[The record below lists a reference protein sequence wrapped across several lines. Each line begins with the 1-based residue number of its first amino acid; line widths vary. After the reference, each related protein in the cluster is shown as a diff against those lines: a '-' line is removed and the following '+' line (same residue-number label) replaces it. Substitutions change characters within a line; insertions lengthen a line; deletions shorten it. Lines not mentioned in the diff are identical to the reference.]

1 MNDLIKLK
9 KYIDTLK
16 KNHNLSVSVSINNDC
31 QITEDK
37 VKALLSPL
45 CNSLGLDCKTSE
57 YITEE
62 DNLISKVKNYIY
74 LNRNKDI
81 TSNDI
86 CHELNCSRSLVSH
99 QFKMQTGM
107 SLREYITALRLK
119 DAKSLLENSN
129 LTVTD
134 IAFTVGF
141 GSSNY
146 FANVFKKET
155 GISPN
160 SYRKYI
166 RNKKGDA

>member
-1 MNDLIKLK
+1 M
-9 KYIDTLK
+9 
-16 KNHNLSVSVSINNDC
+16 SINNDC

-86 CHELNCSRSLVSH
+86 CRELNCSRSLVSH
-99 QFKMQTGM
+99 QFKTQTGM
-107 SLREYITALRLK
+107 SLREYLTKLRLK

-146 FANVFKKET
+146 FANVFKKEI
-155 GISPN
+155 GMSPN
-160 SYRKYI
+160 SYRKEA
-166 RNKKGDA
+166 RKNGED